1 MPRKPPERSYA
12 PEETKRLLLDAALG
26 LFAERGFSQTSTKD
40 VAERAGVTK
49 GAFYYHFATKEQV
62 LGIIHDQF
70 IDRALGAQEDAL
82 ARFETPTEQLF
93 HMAFDTTMVCIEYQ
107 QHVQVFFREQHLLT
121 GEVRDAIMEKRHR
134 STTLFQDTVRR
145 GVEADEFDAYIDPE
159 VGALGLL
166 GMWVWTYQWYRPG
179 RYPKPREIAQQY
191 ASMTL
196 RSVGAKQ
203 PPTLLPAD

>member
-12 PEETKRLLLDAALG
+12 PEETKRLLLEAALG
-26 LFAERGFSQTSTKD
+26 LFAERGFSQTSMKD
-40 VAERAGVTK
+40 VADRAGVTK
-49 GAFYYHFATKEQV
+49 GAFYHHFATKEQV
-62 LGIIHDQF
+62 LHIIHDQF
-70 IDRALGAQEDAL
+70 IDRALGAQQDAL
-82 ARFETPTEQLF
+82 ARFETSTEQLF

-107 QHVQVFFREQHLLT
+107 KHVQVFFREQHLLT
-121 GEVRDAIMEKRHR
+121 GEVRDAIMEKRRR
-134 STTLFQDTVRR
+134 STALFQDTVRR
-145 GVEADEFDAYIDPE
+145 GVEAGEFDADIDPE

-179 RYPKPREIAQQY
+179 RFPKPREIAQQY

-203 PPTLLPAD
+203 PTTLPPAK